1 MGDSVKSVEEYWRLA
16 TEYLRL
22 SRVVAD
28 PQSKAE
34 LVQMA
39 ATWIRLAE
47 RAKEKTDKQAA

>member
-1 MGDSVKSVEEYWRLA
+1 MKSVEEYWRLA